1 MNLIKK
7 YREID
12 SILSHLYW
20 HCRNFKR
27 KFYFINILSKFKKSN
42 TSIFW
47 NILKVKCYS
56 IMSYFSSV
64 KKYMATCKMMIYVYK
79 QDYYVDMQVIN
90 IFGEFVFKIG
100 YASNDIMNARCNIIV
115 LTNNLFVSTCE
126 LIMLTC
132 DRVMWTPVWIFPIC
146 DLFMSM
152 CEITMLHF
160 NFLRIYVMWCNAT
173 YWCLLFVNLH
183 ATKLR
188 EV

>member
-1 MNLIKK
+1 MLLYYVLLFPCKK
-7 YREID
+7 VYGNMQDDDI
-12 SILSHLYW
+12 
-20 HCRNFKR
+20 
-27 KFYFINILSKFKKSN
+27 SKSRICMCISK
-42 TSIFW
+42 I
-47 NILKVKCYS
+47 
-56 IMSYFSSV
+56 IML
-64 KKYMATCKMMIYVYK
+64 TCKLL
-79 QDYYVDMQVIN
+79 
-90 IFGEFVFKIG
+90 IFLEILFFKIG

-132 DRVMWTPVWIFPIC
+132 DRVMWTPVWIFRIC

-173 YWCLLFVNLH
+173 YWCLLFVILH
-183 ATKLR
+183 ATTFR